1 MSVASAADNWR
12 RPLAGT
18 CRQRPSFSEFYRVI
32 FFFHCRNHKLADTA
46 VTEFLPSFPENEYDW
61 LGFTGFYLA
70 LERSVSLNAIVSYV
84 ALVKSIISI
93 AITGFYCVLLVF
105 YWHLGSFLWLWN
117 EFLHCCNDPLARPC
131 QKRNEQRCYRVLP
144 SFPAI
149 RNRFFLLG
157 FTEFSRFSSFFIS
170 IKYYYWFDGFFS
182 FPNQQGR
189 GNGKLRNRFS
199 LLAMLDEF
207 YWVLPGF
214 RGFSLT
220 WQMLDEFYCVLPAF
234 LWLGRCWTEFY
245 WVLLGFLGFSWVFLG
260 FLRLDRYWT
269 SFTGF
274 YRVFFD
280 LVDVG

>member
-1 MSVASAADNWR
+1 M
-12 RPLAGT
+12 
-18 CRQRPSFSEFYRVI
+18 
-32 FFFHCRNHKLADTA
+32 
-46 VTEFLPSFPENEYDW
+46 LPS
-61 LGFTGFYLA
+61 
-70 LERSVSLNAIVSYV
+70 
-84 ALVKSIISI
+84 
-93 AITGFYCVLLVF
+93 
-105 YWHLGSFLWLWN
+105 
-117 EFLHCCNDPLARPC
+117 
-131 QKRNEQRCYRVLP
+131 
-144 SFPAI
+144 
-149 RNRFFLLG
+149 
-157 FTEFSRFSSFFIS
+157 FTEFSRHKKQVFFTGFYRVFPIFLFFLSALSTS
-170 IKYYYWFDGFFS
+170 IGSMVFFS

-220 WQMLDEFYCVLPAF
+220 WQMLDEFYWVLPAF

-245 WVLLGFLGFSWVFLG
+245 WVLLGFTGFYWVFLGFLGFSWVFLG

-280 LVDVG
+280 LVDVGLSVTGFYRILLGFLLTWQNGFPMRMSVSD